1 MLASLPDLSG
11 MLSLAAIDSFS
22 TAPWADWCR
31 DAWVLPLVLS
41 FSYLLCVSRGGSW
54 LAGRP
59 PSPSRGPLLAW
70 NVLLAAFSA
79 AGAAVLLP
87 ALVADVRALG
97 VAELLCPAS
106 GVAGAHF
113 ARGARAAVM
122 LAFMLSKVPELFDT
136 AFLIARGRPVT
147 LLHAWHHASVL
158 TYCWLAY
165 GARSNSGVFFAA
177 MNFVVHAV
185 MYFYFALQAAGARPR
200 WGGAVT
206 RLQIAQ
212 MVAGCALVAASAWLQ
227 LAHGRVCEDP
237 RVLAAAALIYSSYL
251 VLFVQ
256 FFVAK
261 KAAAGAAT
269 AAKDE

>member
-1 MLASLPDLSG
+1 M
-11 MLSLAAIDSFS
+11 SFL
-22 TAPWADWCR
+22 TAFETGPWADWCSH
-31 DAWVLPLVLS
+31 AWALPVAAAVA
-41 FSYLLCVSRGGSW
+41 YLLCVSRGSSW

-59 PSPSRGPLLAW
+59 PFSLAGLLLLW
-70 NVLLAAFSA
+70 NVTLAAFSV
-79 AGAAVLLP
+79 AGAAVMLP
-87 ALVADVRALG
+87 GLIADVRALG

-122 LAFMLSKVPELFDT
+122 LAFMFSKLPELADT
-136 AFLIARGRPVT
+136 AFLIARGKPVT
-147 LLHAWHHASVL
+147 LLHAWHHASVMV
-158 TYCWLAY
+158 YCWLAY

-177 MNFVVHAV
+177 MNFCVHGL

-200 WGGAVT
+200 WGGVVT

-227 LAHGRVCEDP
+227 LARGRTCEDP
-237 RVLAAAALIYSSYL
+237 RVLAAAALIYASYL

-256 FFVAK
+256 FFLAK
-261 KAAAGAAT
+261 KDKSGAV
-269 AAKDE
+269 AAKNE